1 MNIQGFFAILA
12 TSAVAVSAPMAQQA
26 GSDSDQTA
34 VIKVETN
41 PAGVPGAFV
50 FSGVPEGTTTA
61 GGSISMSGLAP
72 GQYSSG
78 EFGTPPGLVLVNVRC
93 DDGTSASP
101 SHGEVGARTATFNL
115 DSGESVTCVF
125 LYRSP
130 ELAGGGTQPGA
141 PDTPGGP
148 GGAVPGGDE
157 PVGPGGGSSAGDDVD
172 SCESPD
178 LVPKAGRWNV
188 TNLAGRMVCGS
199 MINMALKA
207 SRETGTLEI
216 RDCGWT
222 VVGIGMAEDTAP
234 LTMRAVDA
242 TSGRYAGAVGGEQDG
257 IPMTIEFN
265 WELNSDESIVGE
277 LHSEVTQQGMTC
289 NMSRPFELRYAG
301 P

>member
-1 MNIQGFFAILA
+1 
-12 TSAVAVSAPMAQQA
+12 
-26 GSDSDQTA
+26 
-34 VIKVETN
+34 
-41 PAGVPGAFV
+41 
-50 FSGVPEGTTTA
+50 
-61 GGSISMSGLAP
+61 
-72 GQYSSG
+72 
-78 EFGTPPGLVLVNVRC
+78 
-93 DDGTSASP
+93 
-101 SHGEVGARTATFNL
+101 
-115 DSGESVTCVF
+115 
-125 LYRSP
+125 
-130 ELAGGGTQPGA
+130 
-141 PDTPGGP
+141 
-148 GGAVPGGDE
+148 
-157 PVGPGGGSSAGDDVD
+157 
-172 SCESPD
+172 
-178 LVPKAGRWNV
+178 
-188 TNLAGRMVCGS
+188 